1 MPDLFK
7 PDLFKPLVAIIDP
20 PDIQSGMPGDL
31 LKLSVVIQNQGE
43 QGAIIDV
50 FLDDADQIL
59 SQWCRSV
66 RQRLAL
72 DPQQSS
78 EVVFEFA
85 LPVSAL
91 AGTYDYTLIVDAPE
105 HYPED
110 TPLQYPQQ
118 MRVLLREQTVVR
130 NNDPSFFLGPATHS
144 QKPALLNSGETL
156 SVQVRVEN
164 RSTLVDKF
172 RLTCLDL
179 DDEWFTLRY
188 PSNALAAPGLVA
200 EINSLELNPNTQGF
214 LQLELHPPIDTLA
227 GVYSP
232 TFRLYSDNQP
242 DLVLLDLV
250 YLEIRPIEQMIVELE
265 AIVDRVSHNP
275 GQYKLRLRNQGNL
288 IRQLS
293 FTASSRDED
302 ELCSYTY
309 DPPQVRLSPN
319 REAQALLLVTP
330 LKKWRRPFVGM
341 GQAILFQV
349 EMQDVQGYKLPE
361 RLPQGTLIWK
371 ARSWWQFVLLV
382 LAILGLLGGLGFLI
396 WLLFFKPPAPP
407 EIVKFESDSPK
418 YTEGSDKV
426 RLSWQIR
433 HPDRI
438 DHLELTTQTDAP
450 PLPLVSFPLEALQ
463 KQDTCADPE
472 LLCTQYPT
480 GATAAGKY
488 LFQLKAVP
496 RSGNPPAPLTREVTI
511 VPKPDPSVVRFEPTG
526 SQYTSGKPV
535 ELSWD
540 IANVGQLASLT
551 VIARD
556 EGNTDTP
563 KPLYSGTTG
572 LRAAPDLPAELRSLC
587 QVAGNGH
594 FTCKKFPFA
603 GLRSGQY
610 HFLLQGKTTKGKPFE
625 SQPSTTV
632 TIAALPMKLSAW
644 LNGKT
649 GSIIN
654 VNLNDPV
661 VVNWDVTGGEGNL
674 KIQIEPGATFTERTG
689 RYDLGTA
696 PENGLSVKISVV
708 DETHP
713 APQAAS
719 ATFSVNVIKP
729 SPSPTPTPPALLPP
743 SQQNRPPARSP
754 IQIPGGL

>member
-1 MPDLFK
+1 MQDLFS
-7 PDLFKPLVAIIDP
+7 PLVAIIDP

-31 LKLSVVIQNQGE
+31 LKLSVVIQNQGN
-43 QGAIIDV
+43 QGAVIDV

-91 AGTYDYTLIVDAPE
+91 AGTYDYTIVVDAPE

-130 NNDPSFFLGPATHS
+130 NNDPSFFLSPATHPK
-144 QKPALLNSGETL
+144 KPARLNPGETL

-172 RLTCLDL
+172 RLTCPDL
-179 DDEWFTLRY
+179 EEEWFIIRY
-188 PSNALAAPGLVA
+188 PSNSLAAPGLVA
-200 EINSLELNPNTQGF
+200 EVNSLELNPNTQGF

-265 AIVDRVSHNP
+265 AIVDRVSHNS
-275 GQYKLRLRNQGNL
+275 GQYKLRLNNQGNL

-293 FTASSRDED
+293 FTATGRDEE

-319 REAQALLLVTP
+319 REAQTLLLVTP
-330 LKKWRRPFVGM
+330 LKKWRRPFLGM

-371 ARSWWQFVLLV
+371 ARPWWQFVLLV
-382 LAILGLLGGLGFLI
+382 LTILGLLGGLGFLI

-407 EIVKFESDSPK
+407 EIVEFKPDSPK

-426 RLSWQIR
+426 RLTWKIT

-438 DHLELTTQTDAP
+438 DHLELTTAKDATSLPPILFKPADLQAKNTCPGNPEQLCTLYLTDA
-450 PLPLVSFPLEALQ
+450 A
-463 KQDTCADPE
+463 
-472 LLCTQYPT
+472 
-480 GATAAGKY
+480 AAGKY
-488 LFQLKAVP
+488 VFHLKVVP
-496 RSGNPPAPLTREVTI
+496 RSGNPPQSPPDVPVTI
-511 VPKPDPSVVRFEPTG
+511 VPKPDPSVVQFAPMG
-526 SQYTSGKPV
+526 SEYDSDKPV
-535 ELSWD
+535 ELGWD
-540 IANVGQLASLT
+540 IANIGQLASLT

-556 EGNTDTP
+556 DGNTDTP
-563 KPLYSGTTG
+563 KALYSGTTG
-572 LRAAPDLPAELRSLC
+572 LQAAPDLPAELRSVC
-587 QVAGNGH
+587 QVAGND
-594 FTCKKFPFA
+594 FTCKRFPFA
-603 GLRSGQY
+603 GLRSGSY
-610 HFLLQGKTTKGKPFE
+610 RFLLQGKTTKGKPFE
-625 SQPSTTV
+625 SQPSTPV
-632 TIAALPMKLSAW
+632 KIKAPKMHLNAKLNTETS
-644 LNGKT
+644 G
-649 GSIIN
+649 IVN
-654 VNLNDPV
+654 VKPNEPLAIY
-661 VVNWDVTGGEGNL
+661 WDVTGGEGTL
-674 KIQIEPGATFTERTG
+674 KIQVEPGCSTSTERSG
-689 RYDLGTA
+689 ECNLGKA
-696 PENGLSVKISVV
+696 PENGFSVKISVI
-708 DETHP
+708 DETRP
-713 APQAAS
+713 APQTDS
-719 ATFSVNVIKP
+719 MTFSVNVLKP
-729 SPSPTPTPPALLPP
+729 SPPP
-743 SQQNRPPARSP
+743 SPVPPLRSSPPQQTQPSNRSP